1 MKNNESIFGYF
12 VFVYKVILILAIF
25 KLLDWSDVVPDKLI
39 TTIFTVVV
47 IEEIIALVYDGL
59 KRGILFL
66 IDEYEAHKRWCKFIE
81 PIDDSKVRLY
91 WNLETKELIQI
102 ENEKNKQ

>member
-39 TTIFTVVV
+39 ATIFTVVV

-66 IDEYEAHKRWCKFIE
+66 IDEYEAHKRWRKFIE

-91 WNLETKELIQI
+91 WNPETKELIQI
-102 ENEKNKQ
+102 ENKK

>member
-66 IDEYEAHKRWCKFIE
+66 IDEYEAHKRWRKFIE
-81 PIDDSKVRLY
+81 PIDDSKVRLH
-91 WNLETKELIQI
+91 WNPETKEIIQI
-102 ENEKNKQ
+102 KKEK